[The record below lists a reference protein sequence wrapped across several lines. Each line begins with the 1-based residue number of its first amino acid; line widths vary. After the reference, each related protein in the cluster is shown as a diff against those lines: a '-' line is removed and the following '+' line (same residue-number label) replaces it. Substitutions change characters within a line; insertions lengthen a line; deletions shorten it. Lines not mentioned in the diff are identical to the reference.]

1 MTGIRIPT
9 WRASS
14 GRMMSDIC
22 HFCSKNQ
29 NTRNLVLLDP
39 MALSPLSPLLN
50 LMQHHPLPRPTL
62 TGILWL
68 TPLDALSPFYRVP
81 IPDMEEQQDSED
93 NGHERGDDGYTTLI
107 CLRFLA
113 VAALLVNWV
122 AWISRV
128 ESYAALGSSPGS
140 LASVADPPPSD
151 HLPQTIPTPIPFPSL
166 QAPPTA
172 ISVPFLRP

>member
-22 HFCSKNQ
+22 HFCWKNQ

-50 LMQHHPLPRPTL
+50 LTQHHPLPRPTL

-68 TPLDALSPFYRVP
+68 TPLDSLSPFYRVP
-81 IPDMEEQQDSED
+81 SEE
-93 NGHERGDDGYTTLI
+93 NGHERGEDGYPRPI

-128 ESYAALGSSPGS
+128 ESYAVLGSSPGS
-140 LASVADPPPSD
+140 LASVADPPPSN
-151 HLPQTIPTPIPFPSL
+151 HLPQTLPTPIPFPPL